1 MQIDFLLQLFV
12 VPTTL
17 LLLFLSFVWESKSW
31 LNLSIKML
39 CFLLAVLGIVIEIKL
54 LNIL

>member
-1 MQIDFLLQLFV
+1 MELNFLLQLFV

-17 LLLFLSFVWESKSW
+17 LMLMLSAIWKTGSW
-31 LNLSIKML
+31 LDVFVKVVT
-39 CFLLAVLGIVIEIKL
+39 FLLSVLGIVIEIKL

>member
-1 MQIDFLLQLFV
+1 MQIDFLLQLIKKK
-12 VPTTL
+12 TTHM
-17 LLLFLSFVWESKSW
+17 LLFLSFVWESKSW
-31 LNLSIKML
+31 LNLSMKML

>member
-17 LLLFLSFVWESKSW
+17 LLLFLSFIWESKSW

-39 CFLLAVLGIVIEIKL
+39 CFLLAVLGIIIEIKL